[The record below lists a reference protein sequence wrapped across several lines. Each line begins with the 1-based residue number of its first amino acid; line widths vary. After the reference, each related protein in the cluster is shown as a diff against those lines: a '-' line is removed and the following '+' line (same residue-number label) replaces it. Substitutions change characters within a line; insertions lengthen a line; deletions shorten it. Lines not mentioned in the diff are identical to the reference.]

1 MGWKTFYKIDESQ
14 FKRFY
19 DEAKRWG
26 DLYPMKV
33 ITSEKEYYG
42 CGAYKTNGTF
52 KLSPKIQHPIGVKT
66 RITIK
71 YLFLAETNAP
81 AGSSSSIGVVFYKNS
96 ETSKDPQG
104 NDFHGVSVLLNTS
117 PPSTHVE
124 AKTLTVEQDNNK
136 IVIVY
141 DGKSSEYQLEPP
153 LQSFAVAIRVDSYTG
168 IAVYEVTGEY
178 YDFIEDIFNMMFN
191 VMMIMMFIIIGV
203 TIVGMIIRAFRGRK

>member
-1 MGWKTFYKIDESQ
+1 MGWKVFYKIDESQ

-19 DEAKRWG
+19 DELKRWG
-26 DLYPMKV
+26 DLYPLRV
-33 ITSEKEYYG
+33 ITPEKTYYG

-52 KLSPKIQHPIGVKT
+52 RFSPKIQHPIGVKT

-71 YLFLAETNAP
+71 YLFLAEANAP
-81 AGSSSSIGVVFYKNS
+81 AGSSSSIGIVFYKNS

-104 NDFHGVSVLLNTS
+104 YDFHGVRVSLVSS

-124 AKTLTVEQDNNK
+124 AKTLVVEQDNNK
-136 IVIVY
+136 IVLVY

-153 LQSFAVAIRVDSYTG
+153 LQSFAVAIQVDRYTG
-168 IAVYEVTGEY
+168 IAVYEVIGEY

-191 VMMIMMFIIIGV
+191 VMMIAMFIVLGV
-203 TIVGMIIRAFRGRK
+203 TFVGAIIRAFRRRG